1 MSKVIMMIRQAFCD
15 HNFGNGIINPFVD
28 QYGNHSA
35 IYICEK
41 CGKKEFHTFHKN
53 N

>member
-1 MSKVIMMIRQAFCD
+1 MQKFVELIKRLFCD
-15 HNFGNGIINPFVD
+15 HVYCNAVINPFID

-41 CGKKEFHTFHKN
+41 CGKREFHTFYN